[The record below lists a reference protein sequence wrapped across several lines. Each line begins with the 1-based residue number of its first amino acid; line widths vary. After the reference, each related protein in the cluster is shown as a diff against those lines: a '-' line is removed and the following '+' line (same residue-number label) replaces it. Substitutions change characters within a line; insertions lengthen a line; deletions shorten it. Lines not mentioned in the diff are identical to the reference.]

1 MDSVVLRRC
10 TGGCHRSQVTQRPP
24 SGPPTRPDLLSA
36 EKLPPAPT
44 QDRSRQKRALILAA
58 ALRLFSAKGYRS
70 ASMAA
75 VAREAGTPVGT
86 VYQHFRSKRQL
97 LLVLIDELLRRLEA
111 IRLSLEG
118 APDVRTGIRR
128 LLEAGF
134 RADLEYVGAYRAWR
148 EAIATDRLLARRNRD
163 IEAWTT
169 GRLTMAFLALGG
181 LPGARRDVEASAL
194 ARVID
199 RWFWDLLARPIEP
212 MDQTLDLVSDVLYH
226 ALFCD
231 NAEIAD

>member
-1 MDSVVLRRC
+1 MSR
-10 TGGCHRSQVTQRPP
+10 RPP
-24 SGPPTRPDLLSA
+24 SPSRRLDRQPQAPPLRPDLLTG
-36 EKLPPAPT
+36 EKLPQAPR
-44 QDRSRQKRALILAA
+44 QNRSRQKRSQILAA
-58 ALRLFSAKGYRS
+58 ALQLFSAKGYQA
-70 ASMAA
+70 ASIAD

-118 APDVRTGIRR
+118 APDVRSGIRR

-148 EAIATDRLLARRNRD
+148 EATANDRALARRNLE

-169 GRLTMAFLALGG
+169 GRLTMAFLALGR
-181 LPGARRDVEASAL
+181 LPGARRDVAVEAL
-194 ARVID
+194 ARLMD

-212 MDQTLDLVSDVLYH
+212 MDRTLDLVADVLYH
-226 ALFCD
+226 ALFHD
-231 NAEIAD
+231 PE